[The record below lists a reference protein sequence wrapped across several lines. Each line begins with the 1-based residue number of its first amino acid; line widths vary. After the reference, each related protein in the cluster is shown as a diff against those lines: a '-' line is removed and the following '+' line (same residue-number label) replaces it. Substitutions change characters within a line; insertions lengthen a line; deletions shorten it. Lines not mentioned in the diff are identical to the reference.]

1 MARKAQIPLQE
12 VMNALDTRDYEWY
25 NNLSDEKKKAFS
37 AWMMMRYAS
46 SVEGASGPLYL
57 YYVNECVNKDFSDI
71 SKHPELQWK
80 LMATCGQGKKKR
92 HYYVK
97 PPTSRKKK
105 DRISEFLL
113 TIYPHLKSDELQM
126 LLSMNSKEDLQ
137 TLAREHGYDD
147 KEIKEI
153 WK

>member
-1 MARKAQIPLQE
+1 MASKAQIPLNE
-12 VMNALDTRDYEWY
+12 VMGAIDTRNHDWYE
-25 NNLSDEKKKAFS
+25 NLDDEKRKSFS

-46 SVEGASGPLYL
+46 SVEGQLGPLYL
-57 YYVNECVNKDFSDI
+57 YYVNECVNQHFSDI

-80 LMATCGQGKKKR
+80 LLATCGRGKKAR

-97 PPTSRKKK
+97 PPSSRKKK
-105 DRISEFLL
+105 DRVAEFLSSVF
-113 TIYPHLKSDELQM
+113 PHLKNDEIDM
-126 LLSMNSKEDLQ
+126 LKEMNTTSELKK
-137 TLAREHGYDD
+137 LAIENGYTD